1 MKIYFDTSALVK
13 FFHEEEG
20 TIEVT
25 ELITDPE
32 NDIIISELS
41 KIEFYSAIHRR
52 YRRKEINNT
61 ELGLAIVSFE
71 KECTNF
77 KVVPVSSII
86 MQEAM
91 MFIQKYG
98 KNHGLRT
105 LDAIHLA
112 TFFLLKDNDWLF
124 VASDDNL
131 NQIVSELKTNT
142 FNPMKK
148 A

>member
-1 MKIYFDTSALVK
+1 MKVYFDTSALVK
-13 FFHEEEG
+13 YFHEEEG

-25 ELITDPE
+25 ELIADPE

-41 KIEFYSAIHRR
+41 KIEFFSAIHRR
-52 YRRKEINNT
+52 YRRKEIKNS
-61 ELGLAIVSFE
+61 ELGLAIASFE

-77 KVVPVSSII
+77 EVEPVSSII

-131 NQIVSELKTNT
+131 IQIVSELKTNT
-142 FNPMKK
+142 FNPLKK